1 MGRPKKQ
8 NREPFWRSDRSCYY
22 VQHGTRQ
29 VRLSPDKDEAWR
41 LWHEFMAR
49 PPEQPERPNIP
60 TGPEAEAIEILDA
73 FLDWCQKHK
82 AGRTYDWYRGYLDSF
97 VRSLPSGLTMAQLKP
112 FHVQQWIDG
121 NPSWKTGKRGAI
133 IAVQRAFNWAVR
145 MGLIAANPVRTL
157 EKPKA
162 GRRERVISAE
172 QYETILSL
180 VRDEEFRDLL
190 TVCWETGCRPQEALS
205 VEASHVNVAEGC
217 WAFPVDE
224 SKGKE
229 RQRIVYLSDKALAI
243 TKRLMARHPSGP
255 LFLNT
260 DGKPWSASA
269 LNCRFARLRLALGR
283 KKLDEL
289 GLTPPKLKR
298 LTKPQRT
305 DAAVRK
311 GHLDA
316 VQERRR
322 QIAAMARRQVPRY
335 SLYTFRHSWCTH
347 ALERGVDA
355 VTVATLLGHRDTTM
369 ISRHYAHLMQR
380 RDHLR
385 ASVRKAVGG

>member
-8 NREPFWRSDRSCYY
+8 NREPFWRADRNCYY
-22 VQHGTRQ
+22 VQDGTKQ
-29 VRLSPDKDEAWR
+29 VRLSPEKEEAWR

-49 PPEQPERPNIP
+49 PPEQRRVVPV
-60 TGPEAEAIEILDA
+60 TGPEAHAVGVLDT

-82 AGRTYDWYRGYLDSF
+82 AGRTYDWYRGYLESF
-97 VRSLPSGLTMAQLKP
+97 ARSLPPGLAVDALKP
-112 FHVQQWIDG
+112 FHVQGWVDG
-121 NPSWKTGKRGAI
+121 QAGWKTGKRGAI

-145 MGLIAANPVRTL
+145 MGLVAANPVRTL

-162 GRRERVISAE
+162 GRREQVIAAG
-172 QYETILSL
+172 QFATIMAL
-180 VRDEEFRDLL
+180 VRDPEFRDLL
-190 TVCWETGCRPQEALS
+190 TVCWETGCRPQEILS
-205 VEASHVNVAEGC
+205 VEARHVNEAEGC
-217 WAFPVDE
+217 WAFAAKE
-224 SKGKE
+224 SKGND
-229 RQRIVYLSDKALAI
+229 RQRIVYLTDEALAI
-243 TKRLMARHPSGP
+243 TKRLMTAHPRGR

-283 KKLDEL
+283 KQVDEL

-305 DAAVRK
+305 DDPVRK
-311 GHLDA
+311 GHLAA

-322 QIAAMARRQVPRY
+322 EIAALARRQVPRY

-355 VTVATLLGHRDTTM
+355 VTVATLMGHKDTTM

-385 ASVRKAVGG
+385 DSVRKAVGG